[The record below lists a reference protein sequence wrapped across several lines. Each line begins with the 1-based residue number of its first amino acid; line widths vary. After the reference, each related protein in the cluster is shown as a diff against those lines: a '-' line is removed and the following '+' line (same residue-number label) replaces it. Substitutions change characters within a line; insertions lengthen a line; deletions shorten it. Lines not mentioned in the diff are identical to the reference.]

1 MEKLSKRQI
10 FSLVGMYLYCN
21 LNNKRP
27 HFMFVNKI
35 MTVADT
41 KAVRHCS
48 RVGEE
53 WMREDR
59 GWAGWLTGERLA
71 VKWLPRSKGVFRVV
85 VVFSDA
91 RLVFIRILIAY
102 VYKKSNSGWG
112 LPAMPSHLIYKV
124 RVGLKTHGRNCPRL
138 AAWFARRVWG
148 CLVAGRGGRS
158 PGVGNLCFGQVRRG
172 GLRRPRCLC
181 PRR

>member
-10 FSLVGMYLYCN
+10 LSLVGMYLYCN
-21 LNNKRP
+21 LNNKQSR
-27 HFMFVNKI
+27 FMFVNKI

-41 KAVRHCS
+41 KAARHGS

-53 WMREDR
+53 WMREDG
-59 GWAGWLTGERLA
+59 GWAGWVTGDRLA
-71 VKWLPRSKGVFRVV
+71 VKWFPRSKGFHRVV
-85 VVFSDA
+85 VVFSVA

-124 RVGLKTHGRNCPRL
+124 RAGLKTHGRNCPRL
-138 AAWFARRVWG
+138 AAW
-148 CLVAGRGGRS
+148 LS
-158 PGVGNLCFGQVRRG
+158 LIHI
-172 GLRRPRCLC
+172 
-181 PRR
+181 

>member
-10 FSLVGMYLYCN
+10 LSLVGMYLYCN
-21 LNNKRP
+21 LNNKQSR
-27 HFMFVNKI
+27 FMFVNKI

-41 KAVRHCS
+41 KAARHGS

-53 WMREDR
+53 WMREGG
-59 GWAGWLTGERLA
+59 GWAGWVTGDRLA
-71 VKWLPRSKGVFRVV
+71 VKWFPRSKGFHRVV
-85 VVFSDA
+85 VVFSVA

-124 RVGLKTHGRNCPRL
+124 RAGLKTHGRNCPRL

-158 PGVGNLCFGQVRRG
+158 PGVGNLGYGQARRR

-181 PRR
+181 SRR